1 LTWIRAPIE
10 FFRRFPLT
18 GHRMKRDPA
27 PDMLPKDTRPR
38 AFAGVELLLDL
49 LHIARSVANL
59 DLESVVIYY
68 CISEASMRP
77 LVLGPDVPEEVRR
90 AVIPPEEYRGAIS
103 RLLIAD
109 RTGLPRETV
118 RRKTNALLK
127 AGLLTEDDQGRVR
140 TTRNL
145 DNPMVRKAADD
156 AFAAVRRY
164 DARLRQLGSQG
175 VSGGDPEA

>member
-1 LTWIRAPIE
+1 
-10 FFRRFPLT
+10 
-18 GHRMKRDPA
+18 
-27 PDMLPKDTRPR
+27 MLPTDTRPR
-38 AFAGVELLLDL
+38 AFAAVELFLDT
-49 LHIARSVANL
+49 LHIARSVIDF

-77 LVLGPDVPEEVRR
+77 LVLDAHVPPEVRR
-90 AVIPPEEYRGAIS
+90 AAVPSEDFRGSIS

-118 RRKTNALLK
+118 RRKTNRLVK

-145 DNPMVRKAADD
+145 ADPDIQKAADQIFD
-156 AFAAVRRY
+156 VVTRY
-164 DARLRQLGSQG
+164 DARLRELGARGISEQ
-175 VSGGDPEA
+175 PR